1 MDFLLTAS
9 LAHGL
14 GAVSQSVSLLVSC
27 LEQSP
32 RGFVLVVFFF
42 FFFLENLG
50 GKVVVICWP
59 CDREVFQ
66 KCNMSLW
73 GLLLGVFLGS
83 VYFLYSTYVQLLISC
98 NLPIMYLSCDWLQ
111 VSIVV
116 LTFMLRSTVLHLNAA
131 LRRWGNITYY
141 SEQCYGHP
149 LE

>member
-14 GAVSQSVSLLVSC
+14 GPVSQSVSLLVSC

-42 FFFLENLG
+42 FCFFFYVIFLEDLG

-59 CDREVFQ
+59 CDRGVFQ

-73 GLLLGVFLGS
+73 G
-83 VYFLYSTYVQLLISC
+83 
-98 NLPIMYLSCDWLQ
+98 
-111 VSIVV
+111 
-116 LTFMLRSTVLHLNAA
+116 
-131 LRRWGNITYY
+131 
-141 SEQCYGHP
+141 
-149 LE
+149 